1 MVRPLRIE
9 FPGAVYH
16 VTARGNRRESIFV
29 SDRDRATLLRIAGDA
44 MLRFDGRLLAFCL
57 MGNHYH
63 LVLRTERANLS
74 QTMRHVNGVYT
85 QTFNQR
91 HTKVGHVFQ
100 GRFKAILV
108 DSDAYLRTVCR
119 YVDLNPV
126 RAGLVDDPAAWR
138 WSSYR
143 MHMGLARSPDWLDSG
158 TLMRQLL
165 GRSTQLTAQDICV
178 ARSLYADFVSAADRD
193 APLWER
199 ALRQQIYL
207 GDEAFVERMQAIAM
221 ALGEHAP
228 AAPTDRQP
236 ALQRPGDGAPIP
248 RAQTR
253 PPLALQHWL
262 SSSSSRDHAL
272 RRAHFEGGLSL
283 SAIAREIGLS
293 ASRVSR
299 LVARAAAVGQEDD
312 GGGGQEAGPDPT

>member
-1 MVRPLRIE
+1 MARPLRIE

-16 VTARGNRRESIFV
+16 VTARGNRQESIFA
-29 SDRDRATLLRIAGDA
+29 SDRDRATLLHIIGDA
-44 MLRFDGRLLAFCL
+44 MMRFDGRVLAFCL

-108 DSDAYLRTVCR
+108 DSEAYLLTVCR

-126 RAGLVDDPAAWR
+126 RARLVDEPAAWR

-158 TLMRQLL
+158 PLLGQLL
-165 GRSTQLTAQDICV
+165 GRGAQQSPKDMRA
-178 ARSLYADFVSAADRD
+178 ARSRYAEFVSAAPRD
-193 APLWER
+193 ALLWEQ
-199 ALRQQIYL
+199 LRQQIYL
-207 GDEAFVERMQAIAM
+207 GDESFVERMQAMAL

-228 AAPTDRQP
+228 DATTDRPQ
-236 ALQRPGDGAPIP
+236 ALQRPDDGAPIP

-253 PPLALQHWL
+253 SPLPLQHWL
-262 SSSSSRDHAL
+262 DSSSSRDHAL
-272 RRAHFEGGLSL
+272 RRAHVEGGLSL
-283 SAIAREIGLS
+283 TAIAREIGLS

-299 LVARAAAVGQEDD
+299 LVARAGEMGQADD
-312 GGGGQEAGPDPT
+312 GGRGAQRRT